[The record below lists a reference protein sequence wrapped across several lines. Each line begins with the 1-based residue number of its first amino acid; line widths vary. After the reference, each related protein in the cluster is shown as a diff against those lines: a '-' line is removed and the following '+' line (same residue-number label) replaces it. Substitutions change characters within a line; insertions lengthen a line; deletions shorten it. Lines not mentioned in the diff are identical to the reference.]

1 MFQKTP
7 TQQEIAEKLG
17 VSPTTL
23 SLTLKDP
30 DTPRVSEVRRKEILD
45 FVREHAPR
53 LYPTKVRCRVSLC
66 LPDIKA
72 YSGPVYGAIVDGVQ
86 KACRERD
93 WKVDIC
99 MGTHGQTR
107 EEIIGDS
114 PPDGVIAIVGRRP
127 FAPLKELSE
136 FVPVVLVNGRAD
148 DTPCDTLDLDNS
160 GGVRLLLS
168 TLYRKGHRDIVFL
181 FDHDSGKEYR
191 HHLRD
196 RAEAFFGASL
206 LQGVPFSS
214 EDFINVHD
222 FRKEAGVSSYDAAL
236 AMLLEREHR
245 PTAVFCF
252 NDYSASNFVHAVQ
265 RAGLRVPEDFS
276 VTGYDDHTVSRQT
289 NPQITTVHHDREQM
303 GVDAVDALAHRIA
316 RPDSPRIILYQPAQL
331 ILRESHGAPCA
342 SPETTVPDQSSL
354 A

>member
-30 DTPRVSEVRRKEILD
+30 DTPRVSEARRKEILD

-53 LYPTKVRCRVSLC
+53 LYPTKVRCRVCLC

-93 WKVDIC
+93 WKVDIRI
-99 MGTHGQTR
+99 GAHGQSR
-107 EEIIGDS
+107 DEIFGDS
-114 PPDGVIAIVGRRP
+114 CPDGVIAIVGRHP
-127 FAPLKELSE
+127 FEPLKELSE

-160 GGVRLLLS
+160 GGVRSILKM
-168 TLYRKGHRDIVFL
+168 LYREGHRDIVFL
-181 FDHDSGKEYR
+181 FDHDSGREYR

-222 FRKEAGVSSYDAAL
+222 FEPRPGVSSYDAAL
-236 AMLLEREHR
+236 GRILERDR
-245 PTAVFCF
+245 QPTAVFCF
-252 NDYSASNFVHAVQ
+252 NDYSASNFIHAVQ
-265 RAGLRVPEDFS
+265 RVGLRVPEDFS
-276 VTGYDDHTVSRQT
+276 VTGYDDHVASRQS
-289 NPQITTVHHDREQM
+289 NPRITTVSHDREQM
-303 GVDAVDALAHRIA
+303 GVDAIEVLAHRIS
-316 RPDSPRIILYQPAQL
+316 RPDSPRIILSQPAHL
-331 ILRESHGAPCA
+331 MLRESHG
-342 SPETTVPDQSSL
+342 VPRTAQRVIPRQAEL
-354 A
+354 V